1 MDDERTDSSP
11 QAPLPLGQRL
21 KRTFFTGLVLL
32 VPAALSVW
40 VLLALFHWMDGI
52 FAPRIQQLIDPLLP
66 GFYIPGFGVIL
77 TVLLIFLLGWISN
90 NVFGNRIV
98 LWLGRMI
105 ARVPVAGSIYSAS
118 KTLMEA
124 VSHDQSEAFKRVVLI
139 EYPRKGLYALAFV
152 TGSRRWPTVAER
164 TADLLLVFVPST
176 PNPTSGFLL
185 LVPREEA
192 IELSMSVETGVQMVI
207 SGGIVSPRTIDGPP
221 SKRSA

>member
-1 MDDERTDSSP
+1 MTDPTFETVTTAP
-11 QAPLPLGQRL
+11 QTLGQRL
-21 KRTFFTGLVLL
+21 KRTFLTGVVLL
-32 VPAALSVW
+32 VPVALSAW
-40 VLLALFHWMDGI
+40 VLLALFRWMDGI

-77 TVLLIFLLGWISN
+77 TLLLIFILGWISN
-90 NVFGNRIV
+90 NVLGNRLV
-98 LWLGRMI
+98 LWMGRVI

-152 TGSRRWPTVAER
+152 TGSRRWPAVAER

-185 LVPREEA
+185 LVPRDEA
-192 IELSMSVETGVQMVI
+192 IELAMPVETGVQMVI
-207 SGGIVSPRTIDGPP
+207 SGGIVSPSSIEVQPA
-221 SKRSA
+221 KRSS